1 MMIKIID
8 CFKKG
13 LRSVK
18 DYNLGS
24 FKMLN
29 MDNKIYQM
37 ADWTERQELYFF
49 QAPECGGPATPASV
63 NNGVW
68 NYF

>member
-37 ADWTERQELYFF
+37 ADWTERQSSS
-49 QAPECGGPATPASV
+49 PECGGPASV
-63 NNGVW
+63 DNGVW